1 MNYLINF
8 NATLFLNYKLHQLNK
23 MQFLSIKIKESSF
36 EDKKKINFLFV
47 VPENVDSE
55 SDKLVNFCFY
65 TMYIVYLK

>member
-8 NATLFLNYKLHQLNK
+8 NAALFLNYKLHQLNK

-36 EDKKKINFLFV
+36 EEKKKIKNFLFV

-55 SDKLVNFCFY
+55 SDN
-65 TMYIVYLK
+65 